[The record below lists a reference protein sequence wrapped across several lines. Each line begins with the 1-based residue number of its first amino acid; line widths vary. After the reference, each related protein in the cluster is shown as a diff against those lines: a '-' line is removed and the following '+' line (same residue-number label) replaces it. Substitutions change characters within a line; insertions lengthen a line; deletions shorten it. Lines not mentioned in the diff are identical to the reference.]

1 LSEEKTENQ
10 PAGNANELPS
20 PSNKGALQAFER
32 SLTEAHQSG
41 ELYFLA
47 VQLASIL
54 REHYEK
60 YGEITASELESLI
73 TKAAE
78 EMVSAAK

>member
-10 PAGNANELPS
+10 PTGNANELPN
-20 PSNKGALQAFER
+20 PSKRVALQAFER
-32 SLTEAHQSG
+32 SLTEAYQSG

-54 REHYEK
+54 WEHNEK

-73 TKAAE
+73 AKAAE